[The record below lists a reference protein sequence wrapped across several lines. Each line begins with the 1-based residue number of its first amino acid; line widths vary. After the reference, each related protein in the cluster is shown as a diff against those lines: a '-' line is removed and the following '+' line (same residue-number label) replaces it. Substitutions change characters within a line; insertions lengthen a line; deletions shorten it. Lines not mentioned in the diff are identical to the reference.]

1 MSLHI
6 LSFAIRHPICLS
18 KCVRNYRQFQKH
30 ALAPTLGAI
39 VLFTAGKYRSETR
52 GCARQLTWQL
62 AENNPAREES
72 NHVIMHT
79 HVAWV
84 KIKPYSSLAASLLSC
99 LSPSQDM
106 AAVQPGSQEKR
117 CHGFH
122 GRSQIR
128 GRLET
133 RSEVAPP
140 LPQLSL
146 SFPTDHKLCTDAGGL
161 EFCWM
166 GASVLTEAPLHPA

>member
-1 MSLHI
+1 M
-6 LSFAIRHPICLS
+6 SFAIRHPICLS

-128 GRLET
+128 AVWRLGARLLH
-133 RSEVAPP
+133 RSRNSASAF
-140 LPQLSL
+140 PQIIS
-146 SFPTDHKLCTDAGGL
+146 
-161 EFCWM
+161 
-166 GASVLTEAPLHPA
+166 SVLMPGVWNFVGWERRC

>member
-1 MSLHI
+1 MQWFFLQRANIAAEH
-6 LSFAIRHPICLS
+6 
-18 KCVRNYRQFQKH
+18 
-30 ALAPTLGAI
+30 
-39 VLFTAGKYRSETR
+39 

-62 AENNPAREES
+62 AENNPAQEES

-99 LSPSQDM
+99 LSPSRDM
-106 AAVQPGSQEKR
+106 ASVQPGSQER

-122 GRSQIR
+122 GVPKS

-133 RSEVAPP
+133 RARCSAAPH
-140 LPQLSL
+140 LALAFPQIIS
-146 SFPTDHKLCTDAGGL
+146 
-161 EFCWM
+161 
-166 GASVLTEAPLHPA
+166 SVLMPGVWNFFAGWECRREQRLPSTHQKTPQPPSPPPPHSLNTIPCCVHGIGNHLLIHAF